1 MSIFNAFVE
10 FVAKTI
16 ALPLSKKNTTL
27 SVHTPSQKPWRQN
40 GGENIEWH
48 KENGTYTSSYIIS
61 AIIVTVGILTLAGI
75 WNAAENMQTAF
86 WQEKLKHKKHQD
98 LNLVK

>member
-1 MSIFNAFVE
+1 MSVFNAFVE
-10 FVAKTI
+10 FVAKII

-61 AIIVTVGILTLAGI
+61 AIIVAVGILTLAGI
-75 WNAAENMQTAF
+75 WNAAAECANRI
-86 WQEKLKHKKHQD
+86 LRKKSESI
-98 LNLVK
+98 KSIKT